1 MKDLLDSLKNVI
13 LLLLILWVSF
23 TFLLGIKMAPN
34 DDMKPRISAGD
45 ILFYYRLNT
54 TPSIREVIVLN
65 KNGTDYIGRVVAR
78 AGDKVEITKDASL
91 IINDNMVI
99 EDMIYY
105 STPYYE
111 GYLEYPVTLKENEY
125 FILVDQR
132 EGGEDSRYYGVVNKK
147 DIKGIVFGQFRR
159 NNL

>member
-45 ILFYYRLNT
+45 ILFYYRLDT
-54 TPSIREVIVLN
+54 TPSIRDVVVLN
-65 KNGTDYIGRVVAR
+65 KNDTDYIGRVVAR
-78 AGDKVEITKDASL
+78 AGDKVEITKDDSL
-91 IINDNMVI
+91 IVNDNMVI